1 MFSGIVEDV
10 GTVVSAVSRGT
21 GKLLGVS
28 TGIPLD
34 EVRIGDS
41 LSVSGVCLSVTE
53 TKKRMFFA
61 EVSEETISRTTLRT
75 VAAGSRVNLE
85 RSLSLSGRL
94 DGHLVYGHIDGT
106 GTVRDV
112 RHAGRSRVFHIRT
125 DPSIMKYLVFKGAVA
140 VDGVSLTVSSV
151 RPEEFEVTLIP
162 LTLERTTFDRLRPG
176 EAVNVEADI
185 IGKYV
190 LKYLEGGGS
199 GVSLDFLKKQG
210 YA

>member
-21 GKLLGVS
+21 GILLGVS

-34 EVRIGDS
+34 EVRVGDS

-53 TKKRMFFA
+53 KKKETFFVEA
-61 EVSEETISRTTLRT
+61 SEETISRTTFRMLAT
-75 VAAGSRVNLE
+75 GSRVNLE

-106 GTVRDV
+106 GTVREV

-125 DPSIMKYLVFKGAVA
+125 DPSIMKYVVFKGAVA

-151 RPEEFEVTLIP
+151 HPEGFEVTLIP
-162 LTLERTTFDRLRPG
+162 LTLAQTTFDRLRPG

-190 LKYLEGGGS
+190 LKYLESRGS
-199 GVSLDFLKKQG
+199 GISLDFLKKHG

>member
-53 TKKRMFFA
+53 TKKGMFFA
-61 EVSEETISRTTLRT
+61 EVSGETISRTTLRT

-94 DGHLVYGHIDGT
+94 DGHFVYGHIDGT

-162 LTLERTTFDRLRPG
+162 LTLARTTFDRLRAG
-176 EAVNVEADI
+176 EAVNLEADI

>member
-21 GKLLGVS
+21 GILLGVS
-28 TGIPLD
+28 TTIPLD
-34 EVRIGDS
+34 EVRVGDS

-53 TKKRMFFA
+53 KKKGTFFVEA
-61 EVSEETISRTTLRT
+61 SEETISRTTFRT
-75 VAAGSRVNLE
+75 LAAGSRVNLE

-106 GTVRDV
+106 GTVREV

-125 DPSIMKYLVFKGAVA
+125 DPSIMKYVVFKGAVA

-151 RPEEFEVTLIP
+151 HPSGFEVTLIP
-162 LTLERTTFDRLRPG
+162 LTLAQTTFDRLRPG
-176 EAVNVEADI
+176 DAVNVEADI

-190 LKYLEGGGS
+190 LKYLEGRGS
-199 GVSLDFLKKQG
+199 GISLDFLKKHG

>member
-21 GKLLGVS
+21 SKLLGVS
-28 TGIPLD
+28 TEIPLD

>member
-21 GKLLGVS
+21 DILLGVS

-34 EVRIGDS
+34 EVCVGDS
-41 LSVSGVCLSVTE
+41 LSVSGVCLSVTD
-53 TKKRMFFA
+53 KKKGTFFA
-61 EVSEETISRTTLRT
+61 EASEETISRTTFRT
-75 VAAGSRVNLE
+75 LAAGSRVNLE

-94 DGHLVYGHIDGT
+94 DGHLVYGHVDGT
-106 GTVRDV
+106 GSVREV
-112 RHAGRSRVFHIRT
+112 RQAGRSRVFHIRT
-125 DPSIMKYLVFKGAVA
+125 DPSIMKYVVFKGAVA

-151 RPEEFEVTLIP
+151 HPAGFEVTLIP
-162 LTLERTTFDRLRPG
+162 LTLAQTTFDRLRPG

-190 LKYLEGGGS
+190 LKYLEGRGS
-199 GVSLDFLKKQG
+199 GISLDFLKKHG

>member
-10 GTVVSAVSRGT
+10 GTVVSAVSRDT
-21 GKLLGVS
+21 GILLGVS
-28 TGIPLD
+28 TGIPMD

-53 TKKRMFFA
+53 KKKGKFFV

-75 VAAGSRVNLE
+75 LAAGSQVNLE
-85 RSLSLSGRL
+85 RSLSLTGRL

-125 DPSIMKYLVFKGAVA
+125 DPSIIKYVVFKGAVA

-151 RPEEFEVTLIP
+151 RPEGFEVSLIP
-162 LTLERTTFDRLRPG
+162 LTLERTTLGRMRPG
-176 EAVNVEADI
+176 DAVNVEADI

-190 LKYLEGGGS
+190 LKYLEGRGS
-199 GVSLDFLKKQG
+199 GISLDFLKKQG

>member
-10 GTVVSAVSRGT
+10 GTVVSAVSRST
-21 GKLLGVS
+21 GLLLGVS

-53 TKKRMFFA
+53 KRKGTFFA
-61 EVSEETISRTTLRT
+61 EASEETISRTTLRT
-75 VAAGSRVNLE
+75 IAAGSRVNLE

-125 DPSIMKYLVFKGAVA
+125 DPSIMKYVVFKGAVA

-151 RPEEFEVTLIP
+151 RPAGFEVTLIP

-176 EAVNVEADI
+176 DAVNVEADI

-190 LKYLEGGGS
+190 LKYLEGGRS
-199 GVSLDFLKKQG
+199 GISLDFLKKQG

>member
-10 GTVVSAVSRGT
+10 GTVVSAVSQAT
-21 GKLLGVS
+21 GILLGVS

-34 EVRIGDS
+34 EVRVGDS

-53 TKKRMFFA
+53 KRKGTFFA

-75 VAAGSRVNLE
+75 LAAGSRVNLE
-85 RSLSLSGRL
+85 RSLSLAGRL

-125 DPSIMKYLVFKGAVA
+125 DPSIMKYVVFKGAVA

-151 RPEEFEVTLIP
+151 RPEGFEVTLIP
-162 LTLERTTFDRLRPG
+162 LTLARTTFDRLRPG

-190 LKYLEGGGS
+190 LRYIEGRGS
-199 GVSLDFLKKQG
+199 SISLDFLKKQG

>member
-21 GKLLGVS
+21 SKLLGVS
-28 TGIPLD
+28 TEIPLD

-190 LKYLEGGGS
+190 LRYLEGQGS
-199 GVSLDFLKKQG
+199 GISLDFLKKQG

>member
-10 GTVVSAVSRGT
+10 GTVVSAVSR
-21 GKLLGVS
+21 S
-28 TGIPLD
+28 T
-34 EVRIGDS
+34 GDS

-53 TKKRMFFA
+53 KKKGTFFA
-61 EVSEETISRTTLRT
+61 EASEETIFRTTLRT
-75 VAAGSRVNLE
+75 VSAGSRVNLE

-125 DPSIMKYLVFKGAVA
+125 DPSIMKYVVFKGAVA

-151 RPEEFEVTLIP
+151 RPAGFEVTLIP
-162 LTLERTTFDRLRPG
+162 LTLARTTFDRLRPG

-190 LKYLEGGGS
+190 LRYLEGRGS
-199 GVSLDFLKKQG
+199 GISLDFLKKQG

>member
-10 GTVVSAVSRGT
+10 GTVVSAVSRAT
-21 GKLLGVS
+21 GILLGVS
-28 TGIPLD
+28 TGIPLE
-34 EVRIGDS
+34 EVRVGDS
-41 LSVSGVCLSVTE
+41 LSVSGVCLSVVE
-53 TKKRMFFA
+53 KRKGTFFA

-75 VAAGSRVNLE
+75 LAAGSRVNLE

-94 DGHLVYGHIDGT
+94 DGHLVYGHIDGI

-125 DPSIMKYLVFKGAVA
+125 DPSIMKYVVFKGAVA

-151 RPEEFEVTLIP
+151 RPEGFEVTLIP
-162 LTLERTTFDRLRPG
+162 LTLARTTFDRLRPG
-176 EAVNVEADI
+176 EGVNVEADI

-190 LKYLEGGGS
+190 LKYLEGRGG
-199 GVSLDFLKKQG
+199 GISLDFLKNQG